1 MSRSGPQ
8 WCLPEGQGTTC
19 LSTHAAPTPQRAR
32 LREGCGGARMR
43 QRPVGWPCCCLRLE
57 SSSRGSVDSVMLI
70 SAFLGI
76 G

>member
-32 LREGCGGARMR
+32 LREGRGGARMR
-43 QRPVGWPCCCLRLE
+43 QSCRLAMLLLA
-57 SSSRGSVDSVMLI
+57 SRIFSSRGSVDSVMLI